1 MATANTMTAY
11 TDFKIVQYKQYYIA
25 FTVDGTMVLDTTVA
39 NPENTWKP
47 LSDYVDIPV
56 TVIQTGNE
64 RLELDGNEL
73 TDSHKHQYIVKPDS
87 DDTIYTLPE
96 AETATVVFPSQTDTT
111 YTLENAN
118 EYTRDRLLR
127 KLKTPTSYDINGLIS
142 MAGSTIAVAH
152 DDRVDISLDYGET
165 FYTVVY
171 PTIGGAKYKNTA
183 SLSDDGAAFF
193 YVHSDGVYRH
203 MIGALVNP
211 WELLEVVLEPSY
223 DLALDPPYQSISIER
238 RVRGVLIDDTAV
250 GANYCHFVN
259 AEKFAFMLAHYR
271 PTTDDWISVIYS
283 KGLNLTNLFDQT
295 FQSENT
301 LVNSFATV
309 LDVPIHII
317 FGNPNTYWSSNL
329 YLNKRKSRIIDNNTV
344 VFYFKSQSNHPIG
357 IILKA
362 APTHIYRGYNIN
374 LTTTSINYVI
384 TTTHTITTTGAHDIT
399 ELVVIMADAIKLLIN
414 IAGTSYWYPIKYL
427 VNITSSGTPPTYT
440 VTWSITQTPAFY
452 TLTQTTTNWIYRGS
466 TGTYDQS
473 VTKVAS
479 GSTCDTAGVIDTWLE
494 SNYPASGYAYG
505 FVMRVARGN
514 ENLSPCS
521 PTAYYYIATY
531 NLIGTSRMVHR
542 LTDQKYLTLGSLRI
556 VDANNNAY
564 ATLELPLIDPAMTK
578 VVIAGSNYIVYDE
591 PTGSWYT
598 NLPLL
603 ATLTYT
609 YLVTTE
615 FTQVPTAVF
624 SDQNLWLAMGKT
636 LWIGNLIDDKLSV
649 LPINSNVFSKS
660 ITAISPISPTSKA
673 IFFSDSITLCEQ
685 VALSDGSVI
694 WYYYPLKFAVGIR
707 QNDTVLTTNDGK
719 FTIFPTKYGLAALTY
734 QLNIAATDQAITYL
748 SDDIKNLWSEFYTA
762 SSSIKIIHHNTQLIL
777 SNGTN
782 QVLIYEFRT
791 NGWYPLTFPARIKV
805 SRIQANAA
813 NYELLE
819 LQPEAAAI
827 TALTGIYEMNKE
839 NDELYGYATPYK
851 DLGTT
856 VIPWHLTSQLL
867 LLAAPNNYKNI
878 SQLVIDQVDSDI
890 DKQSAYLTTQLFRQ
904 RGNIVK
910 PSLELIYNIDTF
922 AKIVKKVNWW
932 KVLGIKWQLEHDAGT
947 SYPTQLRLYNISI
960 SYDVS
965 YEVK

>member
-452 TLTQTTTNWIYRGS
+452 TLT
-466 TGTYDQS
+466 
-473 VTKVAS
+473 
-479 GSTCDTAGVIDTWLE
+479 
-494 SNYPASGYAYG
+494 
-505 FVMRVARGN
+505 
-514 ENLSPCS
+514 
-521 PTAYYYIATY
+521 

-782 QVLIYEFRT
+782 QVLMYEFRT